1 HNTATYDFC
10 SLSLHDALPISHIL
24 VFYFMYRYSAFCSTI
39 QGTSCATSVPRTF
52 VSGTSGYILPNL
64 VVYALCELNV
74 CWKRCVA
81 RGNEIGRAHVCT
93 PVTWKSSM
101 PSS

>member
-1 HNTATYDFC
+1 
-10 SLSLHDALPISHIL
+10 
-24 VFYFMYRYSAFCSTI
+24 MYRYSAFCSTI

-81 RGNEIGRAHVCT
+81 RGNGVVVGHNMFIFHTDKKINDRPSRTIRTTGRYHKCIDY
-93 PVTWKSSM
+93 KHDRLIHY
-101 PSS
+101 